1 MEHATVRRA
10 SLAQAPHHHARFP
23 TLCVCVF
30 VCVCVCVCVC
40 GMLSLRHNHALFETR
55 PCHLW
60 HAIFGMPSFAPS
72 HPPLIERGG

>member
-1 MEHATVRRA
+1 MRREVCVCVREAYVQARSMHVEHATVRRA

-40 GMLSLRHNHALFETR
+40 VACYL
-55 PCHLW
+55 
-60 HAIFGMPSFAPS
+60 
-72 HPPLIERGG
+72 